1 MTIVHASLA
10 LGTLLCCSILFI
22 TNILMLRKKK
32 TKTKNK
38 EKKTNKQHGN
48 TTVSLCIVY

>member
-32 TKTKNK
+32 KT
-38 EKKTNKQHGN
+38 KQHGN